1 MTRADDYILDLLD
14 SAGIA
19 ANPATISYNI
29 DYDRSY
35 VSSRCRSLEDS
46 GMLSREDPDKA
57 MYRITDLG
65 SRYLEGKLNQEEED
79 RLGKY
84 ENDT

>member
-1 MTRADDYILDLLD
+1 MAKADDYILELLAT
-14 SAGIA
+14 AGIA

-35 VSSRCRSLEDS
+35 VSSRCRELDQA
-46 GMLSREDPDKA
+46 GLLDREDEARA

-65 SRYLEGKLNQEEED
+65 ERYLNDDLTDQERE
-79 RLGKY
+79 RL
-84 ENDT
+84 DDLDD

>member
-1 MTRADDYILDLLD
+1 MTRADDYILELLD
-14 SAGIA
+14 NADIA

-35 VSSRCRSLEDS
+35 ISKRCRILDAA
-46 GMLSREDPDKA
+46 GLVNREDADRA

-65 SRYLEGKLNQEEED
+65 RRYLDDELTSSEEED
-79 RLGKY
+79 LA
-84 ENDT
+84 DLD